1 MLYYCYTIL
10 KYHASTGCVKH
21 IQYTNEWLTW
31 CLLRSFATAAL
42 WSQISASGRPVKMYL
57 RAHSW
62 KHRVSRRLLHKNR
75 CVTLFAWQNC
85 SLWRGAF
92 RRMPASLV
100 DPRTWFTFTWQAY
113 ITSPLLFRD
122 IAWGFALL
130 AGREASWNTCWYNVK
145 SCTSQ
150 WKSTVFNPR
159 YSTLL
164 EQLEVYQLIKKF
176 PSSQSD
182 HKLSYFSLT
191 DIFTIYSSNMAKV
204 KRPLYMPWRHWSTT
218 FWISTL
224 DGGVWTPSCPDHFTP
239 HKNCSQYPLN
249 SPTCSLTTILTA
261 IPAPHTICYFI

>member
-1 MLYYCYTIL
+1 
-10 KYHASTGCVKH
+10 
-21 IQYTNEWLTW
+21 
-31 CLLRSFATAAL
+31 
-42 WSQISASGRPVKMYL
+42 MYL

-85 SLWRGAF
+85 SLWRGTF
-92 RRMPASLV
+92 RRMPASLAG
-100 DPRTWFTFTWQAY
+100 PRTWFTFTWQAY

-130 AGREASWNTCWYNVK
+130 AGREASWKTCWYKVK

-150 WKSTVFNPR
+150 WKSTVFNPW

-204 KRPLYMPWRHWSTT
+204 YIPWKHWSAT
-218 FWISTL
+218 FLIL
-224 DGGVWTPSCPDHFTP
+224 A
-239 HKNCSQYPLN
+239 LN
-249 SPTCSLTTILTA
+249 RACGQ
-261 IPAPHTICYFI
+261 PHTLATLLPTKWAVNTHWIVQSAA